1 MASKS
6 FKQRKALTA
15 KPALK
20 SKRKPLAKQMTE
32 EKPPSPSNKATVKHS
47 KSSSPGSH
55 HLQEHS
61 KEQKPT
67 EDGSIAALA
76 MQAGRAAAEAS
87 PNKRSRAD
95 DIMLEE
101 EVSCES

>member
-6 FKQRKALTA
+6 PKQRKTLTA
-15 KPALK
+15 KAASK
-20 SKRKPLAKQMTE
+20 SKRKPLAKHEIE
-32 EKPPSPSNKATVKHS
+32 EKPPSPSNEATVKHS

-55 HLQEHS
+55 HLQQLS
-61 KEQKPT
+61 KKQKPT